1 MSVAFR
7 RESDEEHKEPKFDR
21 PVLPGRNLVT
31 QAGFAAIHAHVAA
44 FERKVADATDDAARA
59 ELQRD
64 LRYWRQRAA
73 TAEIAPEPGAGQV
86 NFGSHV
92 RFKLNG
98 REKSVQIV
106 GSDEANPSDSK
117 IGFQAPLAQAM
128 MLAEV
133 GDILSFQGRA
143 DALEIVEIS

>member
-7 RESDEEHKEPKFDR
+7 RESDEEHLEPKFDR

-31 QAGFAAIHAHVAA
+31 QAGFEAIHAQVDAYERAVAQ
-44 FERKVADATDDAARA
+44 ATEDLARGD
-59 ELQRD
+59 LQRD

-73 TAEIAPEPGAGQV
+73 TAEIAPEPPAGQV
-86 NFGSHV
+86 SFGSHV

-98 REKSVQIV
+98 AERTVHIV
-106 GSDEANPSDSK
+106 GSDEADPAESK

-128 MLAEV
+128 MLAEA
-133 GDILSFQGRA
+133 GDLLAFQGQA
-143 DALEIVEIS
+143 DALEIIDVS